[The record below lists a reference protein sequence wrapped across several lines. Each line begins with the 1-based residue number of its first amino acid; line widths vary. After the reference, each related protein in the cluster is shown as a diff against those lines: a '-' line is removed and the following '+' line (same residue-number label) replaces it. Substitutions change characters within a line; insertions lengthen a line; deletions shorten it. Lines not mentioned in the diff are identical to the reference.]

1 MNQKESIVSLYKRD
15 DVAKTFDKERDEFAY
30 QKYKH
35 KLEANILKRVLKKLK
50 SDKKITILDVACG
63 TGRMLPTVLEYNID
77 YTGLD
82 TSKSMTK
89 YLKGKAKKMGKEKD
103 VKLVIGD
110 ATKIPFKDESFDFVF
125 SYHLTWHLPEETE
138 KKMILEI
145 QRVTKKEGYF
155 VFDILN
161 KNFIWERVKKL
172 FVANSEK
179 GIYKMSIG
187 ETKKIISS
195 KNISFEKLS
204 DAKIKNSFTYSLF
217 NIINEIRKILPLNL
231 YHMVYFIV
239 KK

>member
-1 MNQKESIVSLYKRD
+1 MSQKEEIVKLYRRG
-15 DVAKTFDKERDEFAY
+15 DVAETFDRERDEFLY

-35 KLEANILKRVLKKLK
+35 KIEANILKKVLEKLK
-50 SDKKITILDVACG
+50 SDQKVKILDVACG
-63 TGRMLPTVLEYNID
+63 TGRMLPVVLEYKVD

-89 YLKGKAKKMGKEKD
+89 YLREKAKKMNKEKD

-125 SYHLTWHLPEETE
+125 SYHLTWHLPPESE
-138 KKMILEI
+138 KKMILEM
-145 QRVTKKEGYF
+145 QRVTKRGGYF

-161 KNFIWERVKKL
+161 SNFISEKIKKISG
-172 FVANSEK
+172 FKSEK
-179 GIYKMSIG
+179 GIYKMGVSEI
-187 ETKKIISS
+187 KKLLLSREY
-195 KNISFEKLS
+195 FLEKLS
-204 DAKIKNSFTYSLF
+204 DAKIKNSFLYSLF
-217 NIINEIRKILPLNL
+217 NLVNIFRKVLPINL